1 MNWSWL
7 VVTKAWTV
15 SRSDKA
21 IWVNPPLEQGREDTE
36 SQDGDG
42 MKMNR
47 KYISKRDSK
56 TNYSLKIR
64 RINTVVIKYWVKKN
78 ESSGIG

>member
-7 VVTKAWTV
+7 GVTKAWTV

-21 IWVNPPLEQGREDTE
+21 IRGNPLGQGRVDTG

-47 KYISKRDSK
+47 KYISERDSK

-64 RINTVVIKYWVKKN
+64 RINTVVNKYWVKKN